1 MRNRPPPEKALASS
15 PSMTFVCTRVSPS
28 SRVNSTSWATSCA
41 VPVMVPTRI
50 VRSSA
55 ICLFFPFACVSICAA
70 SYCMPCPKQAIYCTV
85 PQLLV
90 RAKENASHPERS
102 YLAALGDKLREARAK
117 KGLSRK
123 VLAADSGVSERYL
136 AQLEAG
142 LGNVSILLLRQIARA
157 LDLSLIDLL
166 AENSEEDAELSLTTQ
181 FLRRLPRQK
190 LAAVHS
196 QLVRDYGNA
205 RNERMKRIALIGLRG
220 AGKSTLG
227 AKLAKTLAA
236 PFVELDREIE
246 REAGTSLSEI
256 FLLYGQPGYRRYER
270 RCLKNVLEKNERAVI
285 ATGGSIV
292 SEPGTY
298 ELLLSSCF
306 TVWLKAAPEEHMA
319 RVVAQGDT
327 RPMAGNDQAMEDLR
341 RILETRAMLYRQADV
356 VVDTAGKSVEKSLAE
371 LRRSIAA

>member
-1 MRNRPPPEKALASS
+1 MPLSSVDIKKPAQRPAAAKA
-15 PSMTFVCTRVSPS
+15 
-28 SRVNSTSWATSCA
+28 
-41 VPVMVPTRI
+41 I
-50 VRSSA
+50 
-55 ICLFFPFACVSICAA
+55 
-70 SYCMPCPKQAIYCTV
+70 
-85 PQLLV
+85 
-90 RAKENASHPERS
+90 NADPERD
-102 YLAALGDKLREARAK
+102 YLLALGERLREARARR
-117 KGLSRK
+117 GMSRK

-142 LGNVSILLLRQIARA
+142 LGNVSILLLRQIASA
-157 LDLSLIDLL
+157 LELPLTELL
-166 AENSEEDAELSLTTQ
+166 VESAEENAELNLATQ
-181 FLRRLPRQK
+181 FLKRLPRQK

-205 RNERMKRIALIGLRG
+205 RDERLKRIALIGLRG

-227 AKLAKTLAA
+227 AKLARALSV

-270 RCLKNVLEKNERAVI
+270 RSLERVLDRNDRAVI

-319 RVVAQGDT
+319 RVIAQGDT
-327 RPMAGNDQAMEDLR
+327 RPMAGNNQAMEDLR
-341 RILETRAMLYRQADV
+341 RILEGRAMLYREADV
-356 VVDTAGKSVEKSLAE
+356 VVDTAGKTVEKSLAE
-371 LRRSIAA
+371 LRKSVGA